1 MNPERRSGFSL
12 GQILGI
18 PVRFHW
24 SWLLV
29 LGLVALSLSFGY
41 FPLFRRAL
49 APSSYLILGAVTAA
63 LFCASLLAHEL
74 AHALVARRE
83 RIAVRGITLFAF
95 GGVAELA
102 DQPRTPGAE
111 LRMAAAGPL
120 ASLGLAWLFS
130 TLADLAGSPYFAL
143 PFAWLAGTNLALGLF
158 NLLPGFPLDGGRVLR
173 AALWGHDGESAP
185 GDAHRRRR
193 RAARLLGLRP
203 GRPGDGPHR
212 EHPQRPLAGADRVLP
227 AHGRCRRA
235 GGGRAPSAARAPLRR
250 RPRTRASPATPAH
263 AYGPPTGLP
272 TENEAPRCDFRARP
286 AGRGGQSLGPDLG
299 PPSGPHS
306 HPRRPIIRYG
316 VGRRD
321 RRW

>member
-1 MNPERRSGFSL
+1 MIPERRGGFSL

-18 PVRFHW
+18 PVRIHW

-29 LGLVALSLSFGY
+29 LGLVALSLTFGY

-102 DQPRTPGAE
+102 EQPRTPGAE

-120 ASLGLAWLFS
+120 ASLGLAWAVQHPRRPRR
-130 TLADLAGSPYFAL
+130 LAVHRPPLRLAGRHQPGPGPLQPPARL
-143 PFAWLAGTNLALGLF
+143 PPRRRARPARRAVGPAGE
-158 NLLPGFPLDGGRVLR
+158 P
-173 AALWGHDGESAP
+173 AP

-203 GRPGDGPHR
+203 GRPGDGPDGER
-212 EHPQRPLAGADRVLP
+212 LQRPLAGGDRVLP
-227 AHGRCRRA
+227 ALGRLPPSWRR
-235 GGGRAPSAARAPLRR
+235 SSSR
-250 RPRTRASPATPAH
+250 RPRPRPSPYAPVRRAVPGYPDRPP
-263 AYGPPTGLP
+263 YGPP
-272 TENEAPRCDFRARP
+272 
-286 AGRGGQSLGPDLG
+286 
-299 PPSGPHS
+299 
-306 HPRRPIIRYG
+306 
-316 VGRRD
+316 
-321 RRW
+321 

>member
-173 AALWGHDGESAP
+173 AALWAMMGSL
-185 GDAHRRRR
+185 R
-193 RAARLLGLRP
+193 RATRIT
-203 GRPGDGPHR
+203 
-212 EHPQRPLAGADRVLP
+212 AGAGQLVSWGFVLVGLVMVLTGNILNGVWLVVI
-227 AHGRCRRA
+227 ATFLRTGRCRRA
-235 GGGRAPSAARAPLRR
+235 GGGRALSPARGPSPDAPIPGRPGLPRSPALRAP
-250 RPRTRASPATPAH
+250 
-263 AYGPPTGLP
+263 
-272 TENEAPRCDFRARP
+272 
-286 AGRGGQSLGPDLG
+286 
-299 PPSGPHS
+299 
-306 HPRRPIIRYG
+306 
-316 VGRRD
+316 
-321 RRW
+321 

>member
-1 MNPERRSGFSL
+1 MNPERRSGLSL

-29 LGLVALSLSFGY
+29 LGLVALSLTFGY
-41 FPLFRRAL
+41 FPLFRRVL
-49 APSSYLILGAVTAA
+49 APSSYLTLGAVTAV

-74 AHALVARRE
+74 AHAVVARRE

-120 ASLGLAWLFS
+120 ASLALAWLFS
-130 TLADLAGSPYFAL
+130 TLSDLAGTPYLAL

-173 AALWGHDGESAP
+173 AALWGMMGSL
-185 GDAHRRRR
+185 R
-193 RAARLLGLRP
+193 RATRIAAGAGQLVSWGFVLVGLVMVLTGNIFNGLWLVLIATFLRTAAAAELAAVEHP
-203 GRPGDGPHR
+203 GAPAGVEPAQRATPEGVATAPPAAPPPAPPYPGVPDY
-212 EHPQRPLAGADRVLP
+212 PQRPP
-227 AHGRCRRA
+227 
-235 GGGRAPSAARAPLRR
+235 
-250 RPRTRASPATPAH
+250 
-263 AYGPPTGLP
+263 YGPPP
-272 TENEAPRCDFRARP
+272 Y
-286 AGRGGQSLGPDLG
+286 G
-299 PPSGPHS
+299 PP
-306 HPRRPIIRYG
+306 YG
-316 VGRRD
+316 ERGAPVRL
-321 RRW
+321 

>member
-1 MNPERRSGFSL
+1 MIPERRGGFSL

-18 PVRFHW
+18 PVRIHW

-29 LGLVALSLSFGY
+29 LGLVALSLTFGY

-102 DQPRTPGAE
+102 EQPRTPGAE

-120 ASLGLAWLFS
+120 ASLGLAWTFNVLG
-130 TLADLAGSPYFAL
+130 DLAGSPYIAL

-173 AALWGHDGESAP
+173 AALWGLLGSL
-185 GDAHRRRR
+185 R
-193 RAARLLGLRP
+193 RATRIA
-203 GRPGDGPHR
+203 
-212 EHPQRPLAGADRVLP
+212 AGAGQLVSWGFVLIGLVMVLTGSVFNGLWLVLIASFLRAAAAAELAAVEEPP
-227 AHGRCRRA
+227 APTA
-235 GGGRAPSAARAPLRR
+235 PPPSAYPDAP
-250 RPRTRASPATPAH
+250 P
-263 AYGPPTGLP
+263 YGPAYRPPYGDRG
-272 TENEAPRCDFRARP
+272 APVR
-286 AGRGGQSLGPDLG
+286 L
-299 PPSGPHS
+299 
-306 HPRRPIIRYG
+306 
-316 VGRRD
+316 
-321 RRW
+321 